1 MVLLLVC
8 YVTLFVFS
16 LPGTFHS
23 WRQMLPLRG
32 HILSQFVTVDAMFV
46 DNISKFVEDPG
57 SCGDEGGVSTL
68 RDGGVLSGLSP
79 DLQ

>member
-1 MVLLLVC
+1 MMVARLCADTAMIAPPLPMVLLLVC

-32 HILSQFVTVDAMFV
+32 HIVPVRH
-46 DNISKFVEDPG
+46 
-57 SCGDEGGVSTL
+57 C
-68 RDGGVLSGLSP
+68 
-79 DLQ
+79 